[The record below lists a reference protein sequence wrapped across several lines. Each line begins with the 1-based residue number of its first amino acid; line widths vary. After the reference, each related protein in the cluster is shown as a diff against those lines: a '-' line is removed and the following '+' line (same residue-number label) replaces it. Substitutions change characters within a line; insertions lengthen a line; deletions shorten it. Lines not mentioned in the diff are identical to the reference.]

1 MVLAVL
7 IVILVLAC
15 SATQPTPDIDATIEA
30 KIAIALT
37 NVPTETPIPTET
49 LVPTATP
56 RPTPTPTPTPTPAAV
71 FVNKWGTIGKDD
83 GQFGKPIGV
92 ALAPDGRV
100 YVVDEENAR
109 IQKFTSEGVFMTKWG
124 TIGDGDGDVG
134 GEFIF
139 PWGIAVA
146 SDGSVYVADSG
157 NYRIQRFSP
166 GP

>member
-56 RPTPTPTPTPTPAAV
+56 RPTLTPTPAAV

-92 ALAPDGRV
+92 AVAPDGRV

-139 PWGIAVA
+139 QWGIAGA
-146 SDGSVYVADSG
+146 SDGCVYVADSG